1 MKFFE
6 ENNNILIGLVIGAI
20 VPVIGYAL
28 VEFIFQLLTDSGIMD
43 EVNSYTENKRKRT
56 LALIALCFNI
66 ISVQFFK
73 SRRFNKIINGIVT
86 ATMIYAI
93 FWVLVFKIL

>member
-6 ENNNILIGLVIGAI
+6 ENNNILIGLAIGAI
-20 VPVIGYAL
+20 VPVLGYVI
-28 VEFIFQLLTDSGIMD
+28 VESVFDFMTSAGIMD
-43 EVNSYTENKRKRT
+43 EVNAHTMAKRKRT

-73 SRRFNKIINGIVT
+73 KRKYSRIINGIVT

-93 FWVLVFKIL
+93 FWILLFKVL